1 MQNNINYYINN
12 DDEEASRGAGAKA
25 CHTLKRNR
33 VWVRFRFV
41 IMKYFIFSFPRS
53 GNKAKHGVEFRHL
66 TPNFATKIRQKVRN
80 GNVLMKTE
88 CLNTGSQGSPRLPR

>member
-41 IMKYFIFSFPRS
+41 NMKYFIFSFPRS
-53 GNKAKHGVEFRHL
+53 GNKAKHGVEFHHL
-66 TPNFATKIRQKVRN
+66 THNASKIRQKVKKCLNRN
-80 GNVLMKTE
+80 GV
-88 CLNTGSQGSPRLPR
+88 S